1 MTAASS
7 SSRSPVTLL
16 IGLVVVA
23 IVIVIA
29 FVGQDDAVV
38 GGPGDPDGTGP
49 DGLLALRL
57 LVEETGG
64 STIRNVGLPSE
75 DVDVALLVFP
85 PMPPLNLQDL
95 DVAPPEPNWEPL
107 LAWVEGGGVLITSTE
122 VDGGPSTANFE
133 PDEDAILGQGRC
145 TISELSEV
153 LEVRPRAYQRVIAS
167 GEDGE
172 CFGDQ
177 DGSLVVSRPL
187 GDGQL
192 IRLGSPGA
200 FTNRALDDA
209 ENGAFA
215 ARLLGLETAP
225 TVGFMNRA
233 PVFFETDPDGEVLLD
248 PDGAPIE
255 RTSPFGADQPLDQ
268 DGNPIGSGDAGLLQL
283 IPRSV
288 IALVV
293 ALAASLLLYAI
304 ARARRLGSPIAEPL
318 PIELPSS
325 SYVEAVGR
333 SYARVEKAPA
343 RSAGILRADLRIE
356 IARRVGLP
364 ANTETS
370 ELVTALAGNPELL
383 ALLEG
388 SGEIDDERLVETARE
403 LVAARSRMER
413 GGVAVLAS
421 SDTFSGPTGGPETAS

>member
-153 LEVRPRAYQRVIAS
+153 LL
-167 GEDGE
+167 
-172 CFGDQ
+172 
-177 DGSLVVSRPL
+177 SL
-187 GDGQL
+187 
-192 IRLGSPGA
+192 IH
-200 FTNRALDDA
+200 
-209 ENGAFA
+209 
-215 ARLLGLETAP
+215 
-225 TVGFMNRA
+225 
-233 PVFFETDPDGEVLLD
+233 
-248 PDGAPIE
+248 I
-255 RTSPFGADQPLDQ
+255 
-268 DGNPIGSGDAGLLQL
+268 
-283 IPRSV
+283 
-288 IALVV
+288 
-293 ALAASLLLYAI
+293 
-304 ARARRLGSPIAEPL
+304 
-318 PIELPSS
+318 
-325 SYVEAVGR
+325 
-333 SYARVEKAPA
+333 
-343 RSAGILRADLRIE
+343 
-356 IARRVGLP
+356 
-364 ANTETS
+364 
-370 ELVTALAGNPELL
+370 
-383 ALLEG
+383 
-388 SGEIDDERLVETARE
+388 
-403 LVAARSRMER
+403 
-413 GGVAVLAS
+413 
-421 SDTFSGPTGGPETAS
+421 